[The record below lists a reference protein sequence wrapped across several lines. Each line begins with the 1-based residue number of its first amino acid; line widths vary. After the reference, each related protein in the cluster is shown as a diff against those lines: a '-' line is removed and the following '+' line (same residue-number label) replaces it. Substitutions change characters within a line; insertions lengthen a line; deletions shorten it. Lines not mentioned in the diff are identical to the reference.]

1 MCIRH
6 LANGPWAWC
15 LRLRLRSPCLVSRL
29 EAWNV
34 LSFYRAVLYGHAWK
48 SLILCSTEES
58 RLYEFGTTW
67 GSENEQFFLFDWR
80 VPLNMHDIG
89 VTWWLWVVVFNKN
102 PGKLSEIKRKKND
115 KHVRICPWMPSSVHS
130 HVHAQI
136 KETVSSHKWIH
147 LSQWS
152 MRTAG
157 DGSGGIQSR
166 AEARGSLKAT
176 NLSYVV
182 HAAIQTQH
190 HSGVRNKQ
198 NGKKKAISILESYT
212 HIPLTPIWCSD
223 KLLFEIQWNAP
234 QEKNERMTGEWEVGK
249 TRIRH
254 MCLWHL
260 GTLLWCCVYVSVA
273 CDSIWRHGP
282 LSAFGFF

>member
-1 MCIRH
+1 MFPLLYAICIRR

-102 PGKLSEIKRKKND
+102 PGKWSEIKRKKND
-115 KHVRICPWMPSSVHS
+115 KHVRICLWMPSSVHS

-136 KETVSSHKWIH
+136 KETVSSHKWDFPRPDLNDPSLSVEH
-147 LSQWS
+147 EDSRGRQRWNTEQSGGTGLSKGYKPELCGACGYSNTESQW
-152 MRTAG
+152 G
-157 DGSGGIQSR
+157 
-166 AEARGSLKAT
+166 EK
-176 NLSYVV
+176 
-182 HAAIQTQH
+182 QT
-190 HSGVRNKQ
+190 KW
-198 NGKKKAISILESYT
+198 KKKAI
-212 HIPLTPIWCSD
+212 
-223 KLLFEIQWNAP
+223 
-234 QEKNERMTGEWEVGK
+234 
-249 TRIRH
+249 
-254 MCLWHL
+254 
-260 GTLLWCCVYVSVA
+260 
-273 CDSIWRHGP
+273 
-282 LSAFGFF
+282 